1 MLRAFQRERDHT
13 HRDSREGDVRRTATA
28 RILVAEVISS
38 ARATAIFTSLANAMA
53 SETNV
58 AILGAPAAYVPTDCG
73 VTRRLLT
80 GPLATE
86 LPWSAVSLAHQM
98 CDRLAL
104 AQSITRTALN
114 DANPDWKKLSAVWR
128 QIASGLLVA
137 LYDLDRIHD
146 AESLGAMD
154 ADVQPVLRALADA
167 RGGGTPYV
175 SSSGALFIPGVVD
188 WRSGAR
194 EEQRIGVEV
203 QTQMFR
209 TRALV
214 TDLSATGLG
223 LADVDGLATG
233 EPVTL
238 RLDDGQSFDGFVAWT
253 RQRRAGIA
261 FALKTV
267 RPQTSGGATMEQL
280 EP

>member
-1 MLRAFQRERDHT
+1 
-13 HRDSREGDVRRTATA
+13 
-28 RILVAEVISS
+28 
-38 ARATAIFTSLANAMA
+38 
-53 SETNV
+53 
-58 AILGAPAAYVPTDCG
+58 
-73 VTRRLLT
+73 
-80 GPLATE
+80 
-86 LPWSAVSLAHQM
+86 
-98 CDRLAL
+98 
-104 AQSITRTALN
+104 
-114 DANPDWKKLSAVWR
+114 
-128 QIASGLLVA
+128 LVA

-167 RGGGTPYV
+167 RGGGMPYV

-238 RLDDGQSFDGFVAWT
+238 RLDDGQSFDGFVAWA

-267 RPQTSGGATMEQL
+267 RPQASGGATMEQL